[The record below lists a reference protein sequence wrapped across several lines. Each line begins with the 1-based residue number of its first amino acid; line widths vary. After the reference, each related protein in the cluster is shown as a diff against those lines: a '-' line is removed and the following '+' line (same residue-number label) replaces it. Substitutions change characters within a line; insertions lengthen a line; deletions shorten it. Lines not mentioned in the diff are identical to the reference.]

1 MKKIFAISA
10 ASVLCAAPAIAGP
23 YGNIE
28 SNSGRIGNDYTGSL
42 IETHVGYE
50 GEIGEASGYYIQA
63 GPAFGVPDGED
74 ATTDFSGKAGLTH
87 EWTEN
92 LSSYKE
98 GYFLTGDETSWNVK
112 AGVTY
117 KF

>member
-1 MKKIFAISA
+1 MKSIAILLAGTFA
-10 ASVLCAAPAIAGP
+10 AAPALAGP
-23 YGNIE
+23 YANVE
-28 SNSGRIGNDYTGSL
+28 SNSGRVGNDYTGSL
-42 IETHVGYE
+42 IEAHVGYE

-87 EWTEN
+87 EWTEK

-98 GYFLTGDETSWNVK
+98 VYFLTGDETSWNVK

>member
-1 MKKIFAISA
+1 MKAIIA
-10 ASVLCAAPAIAGP
+10 AGILLGCAHGAVAAP
-23 YGNIE
+23 YVNIE
-28 SNSGRIGNDYTGSL
+28 SNSARVGNDYTGTL

-63 GPAFGVPDGED
+63 GPAFGVPDGKQ

-87 EWTEN
+87 QWSEKF
-92 LSSYKE
+92 SSYKE
-98 GYFLTGDETSWNVK
+98 VYFLTGGDTSWNVK

>member
-1 MKKIFAISA
+1 MKSFAILLA
-10 ASVLCAAPAIAGP
+10 ATFAAAPAVAGP
-23 YGNIE
+23 YANVE

-42 IETHVGYE
+42 IEAHVGYE

-63 GPAFGVPDGED
+63 GPAFGIPDGED

-98 GYFLTGDETSWNVK
+98 VYFLTGDETSWNVK